1 MFLEKNYCS
10 EGKMFKIENA
20 MKTSKLVKRRKLD
33 ENFIEKFL
41 QDMLEVH
48 FFHMFLSSS

>member
-20 MKTSKLVKRRKLD
+20 MKTSELMKRRKLD
-33 ENFIEKFL
+33 KKFS
-41 QDMLEVH
+41 QDNARGA
-48 FFHMFLSSS
+48 FLPHVFVIVVI